1 MLRSRFLWQL
11 VASFGAVI
19 LASTLVFG
27 FITATQVQRDTR
39 EHIEESLRTQAVLLR
54 ALFASHLK
62 RSDPISSGELGRLM
76 QDMDYRVTIMD
87 QAGVVLADNRKAPG
101 LMDIYAD
108 RPEILMAQSHQA
120 GVSERYSETVDQ
132 NMLYV
137 ALSVEEKDNLS
148 GYVRVGVPLVKVDE
162 QLTTLR
168 NRILISAFLIAGLC
182 LLLVFYLARRFTKP
196 LSEMTN
202 VATRLAQGEHHL
214 RLSVDQDDEIGW
226 LSSALNELAS
236 GTEDRVEALM
246 ASRNQLAAIL
256 SGLTEGVI
264 AVDLKLR
271 IVHMNDAA
279 LHMLGIDNNDVIGAP
294 LWEVVRVSE
303 INQAAETCLRELT
316 ADNRTLVMNGTSLD
330 VFATPLAGEEV
341 SEATGVIVV
350 LQDVTEMLHLE
361 KVRSDFVANASHELK
376 TPISAIRGL
385 VETILDDPRMSAEVL
400 NQFAGRIS
408 NQAKKLDNIVR
419 DLIHLSRFDTYARKM
434 SVSRVDLYDLVSQLY
449 ASKKDDAQTKN
460 VRFHLELPD
469 DNVLVEGD
477 QQALSQMVVNL
488 VDNAIKYT
496 AENGYVILRL
506 KTRGHAAI
514 VEVEDNGMGIVP
526 EEQQRIFE
534 RFYRIDRAR
543 SREMGGT
550 GLGLSIVKHIAQSH
564 HGSVHVD
571 SQPGRGSLFSVRLP
585 LMDPD

>member
-19 LASTLVFG
+19 LASTFVFG
-27 FITATQVQRDTR
+27 FITATQIQRDTR
-39 EHIEESLRTQAVLLR
+39 EHIEDSLQTQAVLLR
-54 ALFASHLK
+54 ALFASHLRK
-62 RSDPISSGELGRLM
+62 GEPISSDELGRLM
-76 QDMDYRVTIMD
+76 QDMDHRVTIMD
-87 QAGVVLADNRKAPG
+87 QAGVVLADNRETPG
-101 LMDIYAD
+101 LMDIHAD
-108 RPEILMAQSHQA
+108 RPEILMARSHQA
-120 GVSERYSETVDQ
+120 GVAERYSDTLDQ
-132 NMLYV
+132 KMLYV
-137 ALSVEEKDNLS
+137 ALSVEEKGNLS
-148 GYVRVGVPLVKVDE
+148 GYVRVAVPLAKVDQ

-168 NRILISAFLIAGLC
+168 NRILVSAFLIAGLC

-202 VATRLAQGEHHL
+202 VATRLAKGEHHL
-214 RLSVDQDDEIGW
+214 RLSADRHDEIGW

-236 GTEDRVEALM
+236 GTEARVEALM

-264 AVDLKLR
+264 AVDLKQR
-271 IVHMNDAA
+271 IVHINDAA
-279 LHMLGIDNNDVIGAP
+279 LRMLGIESNAVVGAP

-303 INQAAETCLRELT
+303 INQAAETCVREFT

-330 VFATPLAGEEV
+330 IFATPLVGEGAR
-341 SEATGVIVV
+341 EATGAIVV
-350 LQDVTEMLHLE
+350 LQDITEMLHLE
-361 KVRSDFVANASHELK
+361 NVRSDFVANASHELR

-385 VETILDDPRMSAEVL
+385 VETILDDPHMSAEIL

-419 DLIHLSRFDTYARKM
+419 DLIHLSRFDTYAGKM
-434 SVSRVDLYDLVSQLY
+434 SISRVDLYDLIGQLY
-449 ASKKDDAQTKN
+449 ASKSDDAQTKN
-460 VRFHLELPD
+460 VTFHLELPD
-469 DNVLVEGD
+469 ENVLIEGD
-477 QQALSQMVVNL
+477 RQALSQMVVNL

-496 AENGYVILRL
+496 GDNGSISLRL
-506 KTRGHAAI
+506 KKRAHTAI
-514 VEVEDNGMGIVP
+514 IEVEDNGIGIDS

-534 RFYRIDRAR
+534 RFYRVDRAR

-550 GLGLSIVKHIAQSH
+550 GLGLAIVKHIAQSH

-571 SQPGRGSLFSVRLP
+571 SRPGAGSLFSVRLP
-585 LMDPD
+585 LIDPE